1 MASRIFGSTAA
12 RLRFLRPTTI
22 ASASAKSVSGGFAA
36 WKILAAASSSYAVG
50 SVCSDNAT
58 VETAETTET
67 ETVTETTR
75 ARATAGERTGRD
87 DGRANVSAIP
97 HLYRQ
102 WKATILPM
110 VTTTT
115 MMMTTVC
122 EANDVPEAE
131 VEAALKSSMIASK
144 EESNER
150 REQRHKFLQKSQAIN
165 TNDNAKPKPIRRRM
179 TNVGRF
185 SLVSE
190 TAQNPSVPVLVLA
203 MTGHP
208 YFAKDF
214 CRLYQER
221 KVSEMHPRFGARLD
235 ATKTHFVFDN
245 GGGDDQSNNGN
256 KNRGVS
262 TASKDNVRDVMF
274 PTIPTA
280 ELKDRVNDASLYEPL
295 DLNSRLWEAWTA
307 TGGALGQSG
316 AISSTPRKIE
326 KSQGATTGG
335 DETNV
340 ESLLLFRAHHC
351 MADGVSLAT
360 LFIDLMDEGPE
371 IQAKIQEQIEIFKK
385 KKRTTPWWKKLL
397 FVLYYWIWG
406 SMKALWYQ
414 AYLFAI
420 SWYDQF
426 KDDDPWMIL
435 KAIYDER
442 RLTIKNNG
450 QHQTIPPRSLAW
462 QTIAPVDEV
471 KRVAKFYTKAN
482 RAHTGQKSKVTI
494 NDVFCSCVSAAIVKQ
509 LEYHR
514 VVNPK
519 LSSSGQRLSLPSMNL
534 IIPVHLQGGILL
546 PGQSMG
552 NKIGAMVSRIPGEH
566 ILGSKNIDSND
577 RAVSAQERLI
587 QVHSVLNARKQTPIA
602 VLSFLMAG
610 VMGYLSPS
618 SSSSSSLGDD
628 AATGYAVGSSPSSW
642 TPWIFRKAHANA
654 SVVVS
659 NVRGAENTVHIE
671 GRPIRAFLGF
681 LPLPGGVPV
690 GLVVGSYENKITLT
704 VTAEEYAVPDA
715 DQFLTW
721 VRDEYELLKQR
732 ADEAEGTTT

>member
-1 MASRIFGSTAA
+1 MT
-12 RLRFLRPTTI
+12 
-22 ASASAKSVSGGFAA
+22 
-36 WKILAAASSSYAVG
+36 
-50 SVCSDNAT
+50 
-58 VETAETTET
+58 
-67 ETVTETTR
+67 
-75 ARATAGERTGRD
+75 
-87 DGRANVSAIP
+87 

-110 VTTTT
+110 VTTTMTTT
-115 MMMTTVC
+115 MTMTVC

-131 VEAALKSSMIASK
+131 VEAALKSSTIASK
-144 EESNER
+144 EASNER
-150 REQRHKFLQKSQAIN
+150 REQRHTFLKSTQAIN
-165 TNDNAKPKPIRRRM
+165 ITNTNTNTNKPKPIRRRM

-214 CRLYQER
+214 RRLCQER
-221 KVSEMHPRFGARLD
+221 NVSELHPRFGARLD
-235 ATKTHFVFDN
+235 ATKMHFVFD
-245 GGGDDQSNNGN
+245 GGGGGSDKSSNNDH

-262 TASKDNVRDVMF
+262 TASNKDNVRDVVF

-295 DLNSRLWEAWTA
+295 DLNSRLWETWTA

-316 AISSTPRKIE
+316 AISSTPTNNNIE
-326 KSQGATTGG
+326 TSQGAASSTTGG

-351 MADGVSLAT
+351 MADGVSLAS

-371 IQAKIQEQIEIFKK
+371 LQAKIQEQIEIFKK

-414 AYLFAI
+414 AYLFAM

-426 KDDDPWMIL
+426 QHDDPWMIL
-435 KAIYDER
+435 KAMYDER
-442 RLTIKNNG
+442 RLTTKNKE
-450 QHQTIPPRSLAW
+450 QHPTIPPRSLAW
-462 QTIAPVDEV
+462 QTIAPVGEV
-471 KRVAKFYTKAN
+471 KRVAKFYTNAN
-482 RAHTGQKSKVTI
+482 RAQTGQKSRVTI

-514 VVNPK
+514 AINPK
-519 LSSSGQRLSLPSMNL
+519 LSSSSQRLSLPSMNL

-566 ILGSKNIDSND
+566 IPGSSKNIDSND

-610 VMGYLSPS
+610 MMGYLSS

-654 SVVVS
+654 SVVVT
-659 NVRGAENTVHIE
+659 NVRGAETTVHLE

-681 LPLPGGVPV
+681 LPLPAGVPV
-690 GLVVGSYENKITLT
+690 GLVVGSYENKISLT
-704 VTAEEYAVPDA
+704 VTAEEYAVPDP
-715 DQFLTW
+715 DQFLGW

-732 ADEAEGTTT
+732 ADEAEGSTTKQ